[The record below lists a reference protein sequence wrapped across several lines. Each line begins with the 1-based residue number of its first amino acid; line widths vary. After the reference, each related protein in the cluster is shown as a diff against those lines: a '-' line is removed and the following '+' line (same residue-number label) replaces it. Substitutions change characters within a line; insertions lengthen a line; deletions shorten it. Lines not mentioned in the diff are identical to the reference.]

1 MVDDAVPRSDD
12 SEVHEWAYGS
22 GNPALEEDDTCD
34 SGVREWAYGIGTLD
48 VEVRWG
54 YSSACSLF

>member
-1 MVDDAVPRSDD
+1 MDDEVPRSDD

-22 GNPALEEDDTCD
+22 GNPALEEDDTGDSGVHEWACD
-34 SGVREWAYGIGTLD
+34 SGTPD
-48 VEVRWG
+48 VEVGWG